1 MIIIEPWVEK
11 ELENLDLGDK
21 RLKERAI
28 KIVSEMSQCPT
39 GSIPEFSSD
48 WAAARGV
55 YNFCDNKRAEREEV
69 VQSHK
74 EATWE
79 RIKEGGYKRIL
90 GLSDT
95 TEFNYQSHK
104 ATEGLGPLDHPAVQ
118 GFFVHNVLAVSE
130 EGLPLGLI
138 AQEIWV
144 REERDLSPQEKKALP
159 IEEKESYKWLQG
171 QTAAS
176 QGLPEGLE
184 LVTISDRE
192 SDIFEYFIHPRSE
205 QVELLVRAT
214 HNRGLV
220 DESQNL
226 RSRLRTS
233 TVRGKIEVEVRES
246 AKRKARTAT
255 CQVYYQKVK
264 LKPPKKRPGLPP
276 GLKPITLSAVLLREM
291 SPPKGEKAI
300 EWLLLTSLP
309 VPDFSAALTII
320 DYYVKRWLVERF
332 HFVLKSG
339 CALEDRQLRTGHR
352 LQRFLA
358 LANLVAWRLL
368 WLTYIGRG
376 QPDLPCS
383 VAFEDY
389 EWQALYAF
397 THRTTQLPDQPPSL
411 AQASLWLAQLGGF
424 LARKS
429 DAFPGAKVLWRGWTR
444 LVDIVHSWL
453 LFRPPLLA

>member
-1 MIIIEPWVEK
+1 MTNEPWVEK
-11 ELENLDLGDK
+11 ELGRLDLGDK
-21 RLKERAI
+21 RLEERAI
-28 KIVSEMSQCPT
+28 KIVSEMSHQPM

-55 YNFCDNKRAEREEV
+55 YNFCDNQRAEGEQV
-69 VQSHK
+69 LQSHK

-95 TEFNYQSHK
+95 TELNYQSHK
-104 ATEGLGPLDHPAVQ
+104 GAEGLGPLDHPSVQ
-118 GFFVHNVLAVSE
+118 GFFVHNVLAASE
-130 EGLPLGLI
+130 EGLPLGLLS
-138 AQEIWV
+138 QEIWV

-176 QGLPEGLE
+176 QGLPKGVE
-184 LVTISDRE
+184 LVMVSDRE
-192 SDIFEYFIHPRSE
+192 SDIFEYFSHPRPA
-205 QVELLVRAT
+205 QVQLLVRAT

-220 DESQNL
+220 DESQKL
-226 RSRLRTS
+226 RARLRTAP
-233 TVRGKIEVEVRES
+233 VRGKIEVEVAKS
-246 AKRKARTAT
+246 AKRPARTAT
-255 CQVYYQKVK
+255 CQVYYQTVK

-276 GLKPITLSAVLLREM
+276 DLKPITLSAVLVREM
-291 SPPKGEKAI
+291 RPPPGEKAI
-300 EWLLLTSLP
+300 EWLLLTTLP
-309 VPDFSAALTII
+309 VSDFSAALPII
-320 DYYVKRWLVERF
+320 DYYTKRWLVERF

-339 CALEDRQLRTGHR
+339 CALEDRQLRTAER

-376 QPDLPCS
+376 QPDLPCT
-383 VAFEDY
+383 VAFAVV

-397 THRTTQLPDQPPSL
+397 TQQTLLLPDHPPSL
-411 AQASLWLAQLGGF
+411 AQATLWLAQLGGF

-429 DAFPGAKVLWRGWTR
+429 DGFPGPKVLWRGWTR

-453 LFRPPLLA
+453 LFHPPLLA